1 MTSCILTVI
10 KNEHEYLDEWIT
22 YHLNLGINHIFIL
35 EDIDSDSHKNICD
48 KYSDTVTLDSVLSV
62 LDEETRKIAIEV
74 KTLNKYSV
82 QHIYF
87 RNGLNYLK
95 KRYSDKYEWC
105 FIIDIDEFITLEN
118 ENDSLENVLNI
129 FNDYEAFVMSWKCYG
144 ANGIVKK
151 PDYSNKGVV
160 EIFAKESVDKMPNQV
175 KSCYK
180 LRTFN
185 PDFLY
190 THHCPLNICKWCNA
204 DFIKDK
210 INATYNKIYLRH
222 YITKSWEEYVWK
234 RKIRGFIWGRERD
247 FDYFFKYNS
256 DMIPLKD
263 ELIKQVKDDI
273 LVVLPYKQS
282 GSQGNELKIML
293 NGWKKYCQFNYK
305 FVVIGEF
312 NEELKNEFTWVKFI
326 NCPTKEKKE
335 GQYNPHLD
343 IQNKFNAIYRL
354 YGQEYEGFIYVTD
367 DEYAIKPFTFED
379 ILTTHYLSSS
389 FTGRE
394 DQPTSYWNH
403 DKWKTRQLLDKN
415 NLPHI
420 NYTTHYPA
428 YFEFKK
434 LKEIWKKF
442 NMLEESY
449 VFDDVYFNYFE
460 HPDAVQVN
468 SIRLGVWNQNIYK
481 NEFQKAINNPNIKF
495 ICNSVEGWSKELEN
509 SLENIIKKP

>member
-247 FDYFFKYNS
+247 FDYFFKYF
-256 DMIPLKD
+256 
-263 ELIKQVKDDI
+263 V
-273 LVVLPYKQS
+273 LVYS
-282 GSQGNELKIML
+282 
-293 NGWKKYCQFNYK
+293 
-305 FVVIGEF
+305 
-312 NEELKNEFTWVKFI
+312 
-326 NCPTKEKKE
+326 
-335 GQYNPHLD
+335 
-343 IQNKFNAIYRL
+343 
-354 YGQEYEGFIYVTD
+354 
-367 DEYAIKPFTFED
+367 
-379 ILTTHYLSSS
+379 
-389 FTGRE
+389 
-394 DQPTSYWNH
+394 
-403 DKWKTRQLLDKN
+403 
-415 NLPHI
+415 
-420 NYTTHYPA
+420 
-428 YFEFKK
+428 
-434 LKEIWKKF
+434 
-442 NMLEESY
+442 
-449 VFDDVYFNYFE
+449 
-460 HPDAVQVN
+460 
-468 SIRLGVWNQNIYK
+468 
-481 NEFQKAINNPNIKF
+481 
-495 ICNSVEGWSKELEN
+495 
-509 SLENIIKKP
+509 